1 VRLTSLEGVAEPG
14 FPAGWAAAMAFAWL
28 AFLLVGVTDLLR
40 NLHRRVVPD
49 RPVVSYSQRRP

>member
-1 VRLTSLEGVAEPG
+1 
-14 FPAGWAAAMAFAWL
+14 MAFAWL

-40 NLHRRVVPD
+40 NLHRRVVPN